1 MYSDVQVYARQ
12 GYRFAQTRQP
22 GLAHRTLAPR
32 SVQSR
37 APLALLPCE
46 LQARH
51 IVGLRPKMAPVWGFL
66 DACAF
71 TALFEADVLMHF
83 VDSFVP
89 VSQESCV
96 KLETRAECCPAASAR
111 LVAPTSHCAGV

>member
-1 MYSDVQVYARQ
+1 MECNKNVPKPCTL
-12 GYRFAQTRQP
+12 RF
-22 GLAHRTLAPR
+22 
-32 SVQSR
+32 
-37 APLALLPCE
+37 
-46 LQARH
+46 LQCWT
-51 IVGLRPKMAPVWGFL
+51 VTVFPVWGFL

-89 VSQESCV
+89 VSQESYV

-111 LVAPTSHCAGV
+111 LLASTSHCAGV